1 MSEPTASAPE
11 RLETLRRRALLLSW
25 FTVIYNIVEGIVSI
39 LLGMAAGSIA
49 LVGFGLDSFVESLSG
64 GIMIWRFG
72 RRGLPAAEEERRE
85 RKATRLVGWT
95 FLVLGAYVFYEALG
109 KLVGQEEPEASPW
122 GLALLILSLMIM
134 PGLAWAK
141 RRLGEALH
149 SASLIADSRE
159 TLACAWLS
167 ATLIVGLSLNWLLGW
182 WWADPVGALIV
193 VWFLLREGRELI
205 SGEGCGCAGEDA
217 H

>member
-1 MSEPTASAPE
+1 MALTPE
-11 RLETLRRRALLLSW
+11 RGETLRRRALLLSW
-25 FTVIYNIVEGIVSI
+25 FTVIYNILEGIVSI
-39 LLGMAAGSIA
+39 LLGIAAGSIA

-72 RRGLPAAEEERRE
+72 HRDLPAAEEERRE

-95 FLVLGAYVFYEALG
+95 FIVLGAYVFHEALE
-109 KLVGQEEPEASPW
+109 KLLSREEPEASPW
-122 GLALLILSLMIM
+122 GLALLIFSLMIM

-141 RRLGEALH
+141 RRLGEALG

-205 SGEGCGCAGEDA
+205 SGEGCGCGGEDA
-217 H
+217 D

>member
-1 MSEPTASAPE
+1 MSEPHTLSRE
-11 RLETLRRRALLLSW
+11 RAETLRRRALLLSW
-25 FTVIYNIVEGIVSI
+25 LTVTYNILEGVVSI
-39 LLGMAAGSIA
+39 LLGRAAGSIA

-64 GIMIWRFG
+64 GIMIWRF
-72 RRGLPAAEEERRE
+72 RHRQLSAEEAERRE

-95 FLVLGAYVFYEALG
+95 FLLLGAYVFHEALE
-109 KLVGQEEPEASPW
+109 KLLGREEPQASPW
-122 GLALLILSLMIM
+122 GLALLVFSLTIM

-141 RRLGEALH
+141 RRLGEALG
-149 SASLIADSRE
+149 SRSLIADSRE

-205 SGEGCGCAGEDA
+205 SGEGCGCGSENTD
-217 H
+217 